1 MDVPS
6 NSIENF
12 INEQLVRWKETK
24 AKRDKNLE
32 AHKPVITISSEPGS
46 GGESQLAPGLARKLE
61 FDLFKRDIIKEISD
75 SAHISAKIMETI
87 GKDRLADVSEHITKV
102 IADRFLWPDLYL
114 EHLMKVIGIIGK
126 HGNAVIVGRGVNF
139 IIPPEERLSIRIV
152 APLNIRVQNTARAL
166 KMQHPDAQRRVL
178 NHESER
184 RAFIRKSFNAD
195 ASDPNNYDLVINTQG
210 MNIESSINA
219 ISDFWTSDYNLKNK
233 TWLPDGK

>member
-166 KMQHPDAQRRVL
+166 KMQHSDAQRRVL

-195 ASDPNNYDLVINTQG
+195 ASNPNNYDLVINTQG